1 MTKHIFG
8 CYSCTV
14 CCFKM
19 PGYNFALFFSRI
31 DILKGY
37 VKVDG
42 DCITNAV
49 SNIPKFKFQ
58 I

>member
-1 MTKHIFG
+1 
-8 CYSCTV
+8 
-14 CCFKM
+14 M

-42 DCITNAV
+42 DSITNAV
-49 SNIPKFKFQ
+49 SNFPKFKFQ